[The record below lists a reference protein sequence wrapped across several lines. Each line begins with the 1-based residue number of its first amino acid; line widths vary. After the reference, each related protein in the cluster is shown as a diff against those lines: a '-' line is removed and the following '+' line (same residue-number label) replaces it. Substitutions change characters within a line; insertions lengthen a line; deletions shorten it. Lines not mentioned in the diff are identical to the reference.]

1 MLIGQYEAKLGAKG
15 RVAMPAKFR
24 KELGDKLIITFGY
37 ENSLIVV
44 SEQNWKTL
52 LEGTAGR
59 PFIQSETR
67 ETQRFL
73 LGGAAE
79 VELDSKGRVIIPSF
93 LRQFAGI
100 ENEIVFVGLYRYI
113 EIWDLR
119 RWKEYRKN
127 LENRI
132 ERISQRLVKEEANKN
147 EGK

>member
-1 MLIGQYEAKLGAKG
+1 MLIGQYEGKLGAKG
-15 RVAMPAKFR
+15 RIAFPKKFR
-24 KELGDKLIITFGY
+24 EVLGDKLIITFGY

-79 VELDSKGRVIIPSF
+79 IELDSKGRFILPSF

-100 ENEIVFVGLYRYI
+100 EDEAVFVGLERYV
-113 EIWDLR
+113 EVWDAK
-119 RWKEYRKN
+119 RWSEYRKN
-127 LENRI
+127 LENKI
-132 ERISQRLVKEEANKN
+132 ERISQRLVKEGVKD